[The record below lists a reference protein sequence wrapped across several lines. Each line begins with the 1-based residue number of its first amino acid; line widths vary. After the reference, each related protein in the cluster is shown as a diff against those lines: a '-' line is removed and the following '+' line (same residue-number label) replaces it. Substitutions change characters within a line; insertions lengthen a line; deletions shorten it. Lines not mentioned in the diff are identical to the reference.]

1 MGPLSPTA
9 NGNVYILHV
18 IDYFSRF
25 SHAWPTPV
33 ATEEVVIRCL
43 AEFFDYYTKPVAV
56 YADNGRHFGRKV
68 EAWLERQKIDLPH
81 TAVYSP
87 KSAGMIEKRN
97 HLLSERIRRMSF
109 GNPAEWD
116 QHVSAATRELNY
128 HEIDAIG
135 FSPFQILFGIERRV
149 MLNCYRSENVAAVE
163 KIQENVYELGQ
174 AEAVVWRAETQELVK
189 DRYDTLA
196 MERKYA
202 YDRKLRGSPKSF
214 LVGDL
219 VMIHDKTEGK
229 TKFDPRWRGPFRV
242 VGKTH
247 TLYRIQH
254 LRHNTPYPG
263 LFAPDD
269 LRMYYPRPAN
279 LRMPGSQEI
288 PLVEIPPETLRA
300 RRPRKVV
307 V

>member
-1 MGPLSPTA
+1 
-9 NGNVYILHV
+9 
-18 IDYFSRF
+18 
-25 SHAWPTPV
+25 
-33 ATEEVVIRCL
+33 
-43 AEFFDYYTKPVAV
+43 
-56 YADNGRHFGRKV
+56 
-68 EAWLERQKIDLPH
+68 
-81 TAVYSP
+81 
-87 KSAGMIEKRN
+87 
-97 HLLSERIRRMSF
+97 
-109 GNPAEWD
+109 
-116 QHVSAATRELNY
+116 LNF

-149 MLNCYRSENVAAVE
+149 VLSCYRSENVAAVE
-163 KIQENVYELGQ
+163 KLASREDVHELGALQ
-174 AEAVVWRAETQELVK
+174 AEVAVWRAETQELVK

-196 MERKYA
+196 LERKDA
-202 YDRKLRGSPKSF
+202 YDKKLRGSPRSF

-242 VGKTH
+242 VGKSH

-269 LRMYYPRPAN
+269 LRMYFPRPEN
-279 LRMPGSQEI
+279 LRMPGSHET

-300 RRPRKVV
+300 RRPRKGVV
-307 V
+307 